1 MLGWCFWEVSVQILE
16 PKLLIADDDRDFR
29 ESLSE
34 VFCRRGYTT
43 CLAADGQ
50 EALEI
55 VKSSREL
62 HLVILDIHM
71 PRLGGLE
78 ALQQLRWS
86 RASSLPC
93 ILMSAQMD
101 ESIVREAEPL
111 MPASMLSKPFTL
123 RTLTTTVETVL
134 RNSYGWK
141 I

>member
-1 MLGWCFWEVSVQILE
+1 VKFHE

-55 VKSSREL
+55 VDCSMEL

-71 PRLGGLE
+71 PRLGGLQ
-78 ALQQLRWS
+78 ALQKLRWS
-86 RASSLPC
+86 RSAALPC
-93 ILMSAQMD
+93 ILMSAELD
-101 ESIVREAEPL
+101 ESIVREAQKL
-111 MPASMLSKPFTL
+111 KPAGLLSKPFTL

-134 RNSYGWK
+134 RNSYGWE

>member
-1 MLGWCFWEVSVQILE
+1 MQILE

-29 ESLSE
+29 ESLGE
-34 VFCRRGYTT
+34 VFCRRGYAT

-55 VKSSREL
+55 VQCSVEL

-78 ALQQLRWS
+78 ALQQLRGS
-86 RASSLPC
+86 RGASLPC
-93 ILMSAQMD
+93 ILMSAKLD
-101 ESIVREAEPL
+101 DSIVREAEPFK
-111 MPASMLSKPFTL
+111 PAGLLSKPFTL

-134 RNSYGWK
+134 HNSYGWK

>member
-1 MLGWCFWEVSVQILE
+1 VQILE

-34 VFCRRGYTT
+34 VFCRRGFTT

-55 VKSSREL
+55 VNCSMEL

-71 PRLGGLE
+71 PRLSGLE

-86 RASSLPC
+86 RAASLPC
-93 ILMSAQMD
+93 ILMSAELD

-111 MPASMLSKPFTL
+111 KPAGMLSKPFTL

>member
-1 MLGWCFWEVSVQILE
+1 MQVFGGFSMQILE

-34 VFCRRGYTT
+34 VFRRRGFTT

-55 VKSSREL
+55 VNCSSEL

-71 PRLGGLE
+71 PRLSGLE

-86 RASSLPC
+86 RSALLPC
-93 ILMSAQMD
+93 ILMSAELD
-101 ESIVREAEPL
+101 ESIVREAAPL
-111 MPASMLSKPFTL
+111 KPAGMLSKPFTL

-134 RNSYGWK
+134 RNCYGWK